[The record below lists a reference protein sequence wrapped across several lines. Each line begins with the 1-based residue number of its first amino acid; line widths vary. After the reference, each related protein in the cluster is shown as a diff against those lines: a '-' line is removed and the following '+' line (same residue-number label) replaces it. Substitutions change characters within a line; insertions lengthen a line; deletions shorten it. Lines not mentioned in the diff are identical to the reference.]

1 MIEREA
7 IEAVVQRVLPGPV
20 SRIEAATGG
29 SSTLVYR
36 IVSGHET
43 YYLRFLPDP
52 DDTFAAEYAI
62 HTRLRQLDVRVPDI
76 IYYAPFDETVQCS
89 FLITGEIKG
98 QPVMQSAFL
107 DEATLK
113 AIAREAGQ
121 DLARIN
127 SVPVRKHGRL
137 RELKSADDLFLTE
150 AALSP
155 RSEQH
160 PNWQNMLSIC
170 HGVLSSQELDRLER
184 ALQMHDTGDEQW
196 YLMHGDFS
204 IRHIYQ
210 ENGRYTGII
219 DLTDAQGASR
229 WEDIGYFHLRD
240 RLREAKVFP
249 LRLETELLEGYQE
262 VMPLSADYRWQVC
275 FASLRLALLML
286 ADQLQCKGM
295 DAFAHALVRVIRED
309 VEAVLW
315 VSL

>member
-29 SSTLVYR
+29 SSMLVYR

-43 YYLRFLPDP
+43 YYLRFLPDS

-62 HTRLRQLDVRVPDI
+62 HTRLRQMDVRVPDV

-107 DEATLK
+107 DGATLK

-137 RELKSADDLFLTE
+137 RELKSADDLFLTG

-170 HGVLSSQELDRLER
+170 RGVLSSQELDRLER
-184 ALQMHDTGDEQW
+184 ALQMHGT
-196 YLMHGDFS
+196 S
-204 IRHIYQ
+204 
-210 ENGRYTGII
+210 NGI
-219 DLTDAQGASR
+219 
-229 WEDIGYFHLRD
+229 
-240 RLREAKVFP
+240 
-249 LRLETELLEGYQE
+249 
-262 VMPLSADYRWQVC
+262 
-275 FASLRLALLML
+275 
-286 ADQLQCKGM
+286 
-295 DAFAHALVRVIRED
+295 
-309 VEAVLW
+309 
-315 VSL
+315 